1 MKILEMQQQLGNVG
15 NYQSRIVE
23 VDSFTEYLQ
32 YLNKLDNRYLQPEE
46 FVEVYE
52 KFVDYENQIVT
63 FMFERK
69 INEKW
74 IEFTHFAQVVS
85 K

>member
-1 MKILEMQQQLGNVG
+1 MKILEMQQQFGNVS

-23 VDSFTEYLQ
+23 FDSFTEYLVD
-32 YLNKLDNRYLQPEE
+32 LDSIEQPKEL
-46 FVEVYE
+46 VEVYE

-69 INEKW
+69 VNGIW
-74 IEFTHFAQVVS
+74 IEFTHFAQVVG
-85 K
+85 